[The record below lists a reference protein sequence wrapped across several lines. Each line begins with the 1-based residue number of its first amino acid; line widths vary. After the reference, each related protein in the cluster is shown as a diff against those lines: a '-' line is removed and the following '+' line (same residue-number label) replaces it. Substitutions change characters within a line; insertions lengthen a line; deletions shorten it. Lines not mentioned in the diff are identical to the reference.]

1 MSEIRFTLP
10 HGLVDASGVTHR
22 EGVMRPATARDEIEA
37 LGDPEVRR
45 NEARLS
51 SLVLAKTVRSIGE
64 FEPVD
69 LDLIEELPAPDFDH
83 LQRLYERLNAPVPVL
98 GHVVCPHCARG
109 YDVDLTALED
119 GRLGE

>member
-1 MSEIRFTLP
+1 MTTLRFTLP
-10 HGLVDASGVTHR
+10 HGLVDTDGVTHR
-22 EGVMRPATARDEIEA
+22 DGVMRRATARDEIEA

-51 SLVLAKTVRSIGE
+51 SLVLARTVASIGE

-69 LDLIEELPAPDFDH
+69 VELIEELPAADFDH
-83 LQRLYERLNAPVPVL
+83 LQRLYERLNAPEPAI
-98 GHVVCPHCARG
+98 GSVVCPHCAG
-109 YDVDLTALED
+109 GFDVDLTALED